1 MDVYIYIH
9 SIYIYIHITDVIFF
23 PAEKKFLMRVI
34 EVIRVTLE
42 SRVQSEIGAV
52 MCLILA
58 KLTKTKT
65 EVGDK
70 VRIDKKNFQIS
81 KRV

>member
-1 MDVYIYIH
+1 
-9 SIYIYIHITDVIFF
+9 
-23 PAEKKFLMRVI
+23 MRVI

-52 MCLILA
+52 MCLMA
-58 KLTKTKT
+58 KLTKKT

>member
-1 MDVYIYIH
+1 
-9 SIYIYIHITDVIFF
+9 
-23 PAEKKFLMRVI
+23 MRVI